1 MHKIYYIILISIHI
15 NFSLSYIVLPI
26 ETLKKDN
33 FKFKYGENTPK
44 DVIASEYYSTFFTEF
59 KIGTISKKIPLLIKV
74 KTNDYVITSIHPEE
88 NASDYYINKTVYD
101 FSESFLE
108 NYNFFDENKSD
119 TISCKYCQ
127 ERKKNKYSKE
137 VPIAEIDCPSFDY
150 FYFYENIN
158 MKNERKVS
166 KLYFELA
173 RNIKDN
179 ITGIVGLK
187 LYDNYFRRESSFLY
201 LLKQN
206 NITKNYHWSF
216 DFEQGN
222 INNGKLIIG
231 SLLDEIY
238 YDIYDNDDLVYAESY
253 QKNYYMMKM
262 DKIFVLIS
270 NYEYDLGDS
279 VIELNFDKIL
289 L

>member
-1 MHKIYYIILISIHI
+1 M
-15 NFSLSYIVLPI
+15 
-26 ETLKKDN
+26 
-33 FKFKYGENTPK
+33 
-44 DVIASEYYSTFFTEF
+44 
-59 KIGTISKKIPLLIKV
+59 

-137 VPIAEIDCPSFDY
+137 VKIAEIDCPSFDY

-179 ITGIVGLK
+179 ITGIVGLN
-187 LYDNYFRRESSFLY
+187 LYV
-201 LLKQN
+201 
-206 NITKNYHWSF
+206 I
-216 DFEQGN
+216 
-222 INNGKLIIG
+222 
-231 SLLDEIY
+231 
-238 YDIYDNDDLVYAESY
+238 NDDLVYAESY
-253 QKNYYMMKM
+253 QKNYYMIKM